1 MRTRLSLPTMHSPF
15 SMHTFQASRFMRVM
29 AVFAWLMLVAVS
41 LPVAAMGSGM
51 DMSHG
56 DMPTTMHMAMDQG
69 VQHATL
75 SGDHHAADCCGNATH
90 PACQCDAM
98 CGNVLFPAVPALS
111 GANMPEGYYLSFSSV
126 DAPTLDPIPPL
137 RPPAV

>member
-1 MRTRLSLPTMHSPF
+1 MHPSFSMRTL
-15 SMHTFQASRFMRVM
+15 QASRFMRVM

-41 LPVAAMGSGM
+41 LPAAAARTGM

-56 DMPTTMHMAMDQG
+56 DMPATMNMGMHHSMP
-69 VQHATL
+69 HAT
-75 SGDHHAADCCGNATH
+75 SVGGNREADCCGNPSH
-90 PACQCDAM
+90 LACHCDAM

-111 GANMPEGYYLSFSSV
+111 GAHMPAGHYVSFSGI